1 MVKRDGDL
9 TIFTTDKTVSD
20 AILAIKPEKR
30 KTKNFKFDV
39 MDEVT
44 AKNLL
49 AKFRGYFLYK

>member
-1 MVKRDGDL
+1 VNE
-9 TIFTTDKTVSD
+9 T
-20 AILAIKPEKR
+20 ILAIKPEKR
-30 KTKNFKFDV
+30 KTKNFKFDL